1 MKLFKLILR
10 DMRLN
15 SCAVCWRM
23 LITVLFFAVLYFAFV
38 FEVFHYF
45 YDEIASP
52 LNINMLGVN
61 VGDLILVE
69 IGGTL
74 PQTNATQTQVIAFP
88 TAFFLVHIL
97 PCSFV
102 LNYLHDDIYQGGI
115 QVFTRLGNMK
125 LWWISKCIRCS
136 VTVLLYYAVGFVT
149 WALLCLATGKSLA
162 LVPNSAIFERFF
174 HAYFTNTALPP
185 LNFIFAMLVT
195 PALVTA
201 TLSLC
206 EITLTLFIRPIY
218 AFLTICLYYILG
230 IFVLHPACL
239 SNYAM
244 PVRNSAIG
252 VYNFSSLFGLGL
264 CLVVIAAAV
273 VLGAVRLHKFD
284 IVGERN

>member
-1 MKLFKLILR
+1 MFFTFYTLP
-10 DMRLN
+10 
-15 SCAVCWRM
+15 CA
-23 LITVLFFAVLYFAFV
+23 I
-38 FEVFHYF
+38 
-45 YDEIASP
+45 IAS
-52 LNINMLGVN
+52 
-61 VGDLILVE
+61 
-69 IGGTL
+69 
-74 PQTNATQTQVIAFP
+74 
-88 TAFFLVHIL
+88 
-97 PCSFV
+97 
-102 LNYLHDDIYQGGI
+102 
-115 QVFTRLGNMK
+115 
-125 LWWISKCIRCS
+125 
-136 VTVLLYYAVGFVT
+136 
-149 WALLCLATGKSLA
+149 
-162 LVPNSAIFERFF
+162 
-174 HAYFTNTALPP
+174 
-185 LNFIFAMLVT
+185 
-195 PALVTA
+195 A